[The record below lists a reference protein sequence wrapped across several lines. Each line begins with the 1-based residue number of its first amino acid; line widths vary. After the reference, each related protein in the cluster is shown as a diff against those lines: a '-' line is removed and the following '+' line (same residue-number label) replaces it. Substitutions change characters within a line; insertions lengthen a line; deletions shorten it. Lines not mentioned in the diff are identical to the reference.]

1 MSTTSLSKLISTR
14 KEELAKLWEL
24 RGTNFPAVERQ
35 KDLRISFIEL
45 ELADLEKLN
54 KQPQLNDNQQIV
66 LDWLKDYCDN
76 SKWSFPFYVVMHAVH
91 EMPAS
96 TFGFYDDFTEEEEFE
111 VLAAFAQWG
120 REQVEE

>member
-1 MSTTSLSKLISTR
+1 MNVSEIK
-14 KEELAKLWEL
+14 KLAKEL
-24 RGTNFPAVERQ
+24 QDYTRVVGSHNNHIQSVANRLVELTEQ
-35 KDLRISFIEL
+35 P
-45 ELADLEKLN
+45 KLN
-54 KQPQLNDNQQIV
+54 PNQQIV
-66 LDWLKDYCDN
+66 LEWLKDYCVN